1 MSKFHELFPDLQE
14 LFVNSIKDAGN
25 LDSIRIKIVANNSL
39 KEIKKVSKA
48 NEITN
53 YLTDENVII
62 EVNEEIFEML
72 DLTQQQYV
80 IDETLAEI
88 YVDMETEKIKILKP
102 DFKGFSFV
110 ILKYGIENSVNTNLA
125 IKAAFAQKKEQ
136 DEENGQAAQT
146 DTNE

>member
-110 ILKYGIENSVNTNLA
+110 MLKYGIENSVNTNLA